1 MSKIPQVAIVGRT
14 NVGKSRLFNRLTE
27 SQKAIVTNIAG
38 TTRDSNQA
46 YLEWRDKSFIL
57 IDTGGW
63 TVTKSNDMD
72 TAVRNRTE
80 KTIRQADL
88 VLLLVD
94 GRNELTQEDQAFAR
108 WLRKNK
114 ILTILVANKIENIN
128 AERHTPPE
136 IGRLGFGQPN
146 YVSAMNGRSSGDLL
160 DVIVEQLAKIS
171 PKKFE
176 PHQGLKIAL
185 VGKPNVGKSS
195 LINGI
200 LNDQRVLVSPEP
212 FTTRDAIE
220 IPFKWKNKD
229 YILIDTAGLRRRT
242 KITHGS
248 LEYEGS
254 RMSRMAISLAQ
265 VVILV
270 LDVSEKLAAQDR
282 EIVNQILE
290 ANKCVII
297 AANKWDL
304 IPDKDAQSLRK
315 YQQALTSTFNFL
327 SWAPIV
333 FTSATNKTRVHDLL
347 TQAGFAWINYQR
359 QLEQKELNHLLKEI
373 IRRHPPL
380 RGKGTKYPSI
390 RKFEQIDIAPPRFLI
405 TIGPKEDLNPSYLS
419 FVERILRERFDF
431 VGCAIKLSI
440 RKVKINK

>member
-1 MSKIPQVAIVGRT
+1 MTKIPQVAIVGRT

-46 YLEWRDKSFIL
+46 YIEWRDKSFGL

-63 TVTKSNDMD
+63 TVNKSDVMER
-72 TAVRNRTE
+72 AVRDRTE
-80 KTIRQADL
+80 KTVKQADL

-94 GRNELTQEDQAFAR
+94 GRQELTQEDQEFVR

-114 ILTILVANKIENIN
+114 IPAILVANKIENIN
-128 AERHTPPE
+128 AQRQVPPE
-136 IGRLGFGQPN
+136 VGRLGFGEPN

-160 DVIVEQLAKIS
+160 DVIVGQLAKKS
-171 PKKFE
+171 SKKFE
-176 PHQGLKIAL
+176 PPTGLKIAF

-212 FTTRDAIE
+212 FTTRDALE
-220 IPFKWKNKD
+220 IPFKWKDKD

-242 KITHGS
+242 KILRSS

-254 RMSRMAISLAQ
+254 RMSQLAISLAQ

-270 LDVSEKLAAQDR
+270 LDLSENLSAQDR

-304 IPDKDAQSLRK
+304 IPNKDAQSLRQ
-315 YQQALTSTFNFL
+315 YQLALISTFNFL
-327 SWAPIV
+327 NWAPIV

-347 TQAGFAWINYQR
+347 TQASFAWINYQR
-359 QLEQKELNHLLKEI
+359 QIEQTDLNRLLKDI
-373 IRRHPPL
+373 IQRHPPT
-380 RGKGTKYPSI
+380 RGKGTKYPRI
-390 RKFEQIDIAPPRFLI
+390 RKLEQIGTAPPRFLI
-405 TIGPKEDLNPSYLS
+405 TIGPKEDLNISYLS
-419 FVERILRERFDF
+419 FVEKMLRERYDF
-431 VGCAIKLSI
+431 VGCAIRTSI
-440 RKVKINK
+440 RKVKIN